1 MFIIISQDGNVNRI
15 KNNTP
20 VPDVMLKRYTR
31 GKVYLLFKCKV
42 FSEYGRRNTSNK
54 EWVYS

>member
-20 VPDVMLKRYTR
+20 VSDVMLKHYTR
-31 GKVYLLFKCKV
+31 GKVY
-42 FSEYGRRNTSNK
+42 
-54 EWVYS
+54 